1 MGRLRGPIWF
11 GHTGPAL
18 LSRLYRLVDPASPSV
33 QSRAMS
39 DAILYAITKRVARP
53 RHPSEK
59 PWGRQEFEANGVLQI
74 RDRHEHVFDVGV
86 HAVHGR
92 QTDYH
97 L

>member
-39 DAILYAITKRVARP
+39 GAILCAMNQNHKLATVRQLRHVEWRKRAKSKFKIR
-53 RHPSEK
+53 K
-59 PWGRQEFEANGVLQI
+59 QI
-74 RDRHEHVFDVGV
+74 QNYDSDI
-86 HAVHGR
+86 
-92 QTDYH
+92 D
-97 L
+97 